1 MNDNRTYESL
11 RELIGEI
18 TPSSRELDR
27 SIVWADE
34 NQVVGLARDQY
45 GRIEVFTVCRE
56 FTPIT
61 SVVRGCLEFQ
71 RWYVK
76 GGSELEANRFVLPN
90 GAHFDAVAALICVEL
105 IGAGASSDPI
115 TAFHIT
121 EPVIALA
128 LKRAA
133 LSNESLVGLAGEL
146 AFLNALL
153 RTAAPG
159 SCDDVLAAW
168 TGSGHSTRDFQLG
181 VVGIEV
187 KATTGSSSHHF
198 IHGLGQVELG
208 ESVDGVPETSL
219 FLLSLGIRWLD
230 TPTGGYSLPDLV
242 DSVAEQLPDSTS
254 RQFLF
259 DRIQQ
264 YGGDAA
270 LGYNHKSDR
279 SKPMF
284 QRRFELK
291 FERLYDLTDPE
302 IRILRRPIIQGLDH
316 MNGDSISFR
325 VELPTQVRGD
335 VNPISGLA
343 KITQTVL
350 QLAGLLPSIHP
361 PSGLFGA

>member
-1 MNDNRTYESL
+1 MTDNRTYESL
-11 RELIGEI
+11 RDLISQI
-18 TPSSRELDR
+18 PPSSRELDR
-27 SIVWADE
+27 TIIWADV
-34 NQVVGLARDQY
+34 NQVIGLARDQL
-45 GRIEVFTVCRE
+45 GRIEVFTVCLE
-56 FTPIT
+56 FTPNT

-71 RWYVK
+71 TWFIK

-105 IGAGASSDPI
+105 IGAGVSSDPI
-115 TAFHIT
+115 NAFHTT

-133 LSNESLVGLAGEL
+133 LSNESLLGLIGEL

-153 RTAAPG
+153 RSAAAA
-159 SCDDVLAAW
+159 SRDDVLNAW

-187 KATTGSSSHHF
+187 KATTGSSSNHF

-208 ESVDGVPETSL
+208 ESVNGEPETSL

-230 TPTGGYSLPDLV
+230 TPTGGYSLPELVETIAGQLSDLT
-242 DSVAEQLPDSTS
+242 A
-254 RQFLF
+254 RQILL
-259 DRIQQ
+259 DRIRQ

-270 LGYNHKSDR
+270 LGYDHRSDR
-279 SKPMF
+279 HKPIF

-291 FERLYDLTDPE
+291 FERLYDLTDPA
-302 IRILRRPIIQGLDH
+302 IRILRRPTIQGLDH

-325 VELPTQVRGD
+325 VELPDQIRGE
-335 VNPISGLA
+335 VNPTSGLGE
-343 KITQTVL
+343 IVLTVL
-350 QLAGLLPSIHP
+350 HLVGLLPPSRPSI
-361 PSGLFGA
+361 G